1 MQRYAVEVYSPRGG
15 SEEFRLAVVRLREAA
30 RALTQEGTPIKYR
43 RSLFLPTDE
52 TSFHIIDGSSYEA
65 VSEAARRAAIDAARI
80 VEAAQ

>member
-1 MQRYAVEVYSPRGG
+1 VQRYAVEVYSPRGG
-15 SEEFRLAVVRLREAA
+15 SEEFRLSIARLRQAA

-52 TSFHIIDGSSYEA
+52 TSFHILDGSSYEA
-65 VSEAARRAAIDAARI
+65 VSEAAKRAAIDAARI